1 MTYDHNYTTHQ
12 EPQTEFSKRDLVV
25 CEPLMEKRGTKLVL
39 SKVGVQFLK
48 PGRTGI
54 VTVTG
59 FLMES
64 DIMRCL
70 SSKSIYVGVLLHDFR
85 RETEAENSAFRKTE
99 IKEIFRCSTF
109 PSSNIKNSLEHKRHP
124 WSPQGGNKKFFHTGM
139 SVWLSR

>member
-1 MTYDHNYTTHQ
+1 M
-12 EPQTEFSKRDLVV
+12 
-25 CEPLMEKRGTKLVL
+25 
-39 SKVGVQFLK
+39 K

-109 PSSNIKNSLEHKRHP
+109 PSSNIKNPLELKDIP
-124 WSPQGGNKKFFHTGM
+124 ALCKEEIKSSFIQGRLSG
-139 SVWLSR
+139 SVGRASYS